1 MVCEWHDRKL
11 SRKEKQNL
19 GAGRAVLDRAAEA
32 SQSLCAAWNS
42 PLPAAHCRPPP
53 RRLVRTTCHR
63 TVDFFPRAAETP
75 ARVKFL
81 CLLLAVLAF
90 VPTPAQSAE
99 KKHFVL
105 YGMLLDTLPV
115 DLADGAQWM
124 MDKGDTFP
132 VVMYKDQQTKI
143 VLQLA
148 GTSFIIDAKHVRVF
162 EDKDLTAAA
171 LASYRRNVQ
180 TYIDTRS
187 DQWKKRATGKQ

>member
-1 MVCEWHDRKL
+1 MK
-11 SRKEKQNL
+11 S
-19 GAGRAVLDRAAEA
+19 
-32 SQSLCAAWNS
+32 
-42 PLPAAHCRPPP
+42 
-53 RRLVRTTCHR
+53 
-63 TVDFFPRAAETP
+63 
-75 ARVKFL
+75 L
-81 CLLLAVLAF
+81 CLLLALLVS
-90 VPTPAQSAE
+90 VSQPAQAAE
-99 KKHFVL
+99 KKHFTL

-148 GTSFIIDAKHVRVF
+148 GTSFVIEAKHVRVF
-162 EDKDLTAAA
+162 EDKELTAAA

-187 DQWKKRATGKQ
+187 EQWKKRATGK

>member
-1 MVCEWHDRKL
+1 M
-11 SRKEKQNL
+11 
-19 GAGRAVLDRAAEA
+19 
-32 SQSLCAAWNS
+32 
-42 PLPAAHCRPPP
+42 
-53 RRLVRTTCHR
+53 
-63 TVDFFPRAAETP
+63 
-75 ARVKFL
+75 KFL
-81 CLLLAVLAF
+81 CLLLAVLVF
-90 VPTPAQSAE
+90 VSAPAQSAE
-99 KKHFVL
+99 KKRFVL

-148 GTSFIIDAKHVRVF
+148 GTSFVVDAKHIKIIEEKNLKVG
-162 EDKDLTAAA
+162 E

-187 DQWKKRATGKQ
+187 DQWKKRATSK